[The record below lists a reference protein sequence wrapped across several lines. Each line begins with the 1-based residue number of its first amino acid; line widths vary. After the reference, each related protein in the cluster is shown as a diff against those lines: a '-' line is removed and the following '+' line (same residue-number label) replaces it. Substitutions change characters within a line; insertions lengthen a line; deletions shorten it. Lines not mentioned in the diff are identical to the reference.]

1 MGTAGSSWR
10 ALAIMSASIASY
22 FVKFAFPEGNETGF
36 YLIFVP
42 QLVGALIMCGICFYK
57 FRSRAAGIQ
66 LGCFIVACL
75 FFSVL
80 HFFEAPEGWGAVI
93 QGCLI
98 KCCDCSQIH
107 FSIRLY
113 VSMFET
119 KSLEASL
126 KQDGS
131 GGWDDKQKNAVVK
144 RSYQQPDE
152 AMGLQQDQGRD
163 STL

>member
-66 LGCFIVACL
+66 LGCFIVVRLHPPFLSATIHPSTTRHEFIAICMV
-75 FFSVL
+75 FSLSCYVFS
-80 HFFEAPEGWGAVI
+80 HS
-93 QGCLI
+93 
-98 KCCDCSQIH
+98 CD
-107 FSIRLY
+107 
-113 VSMFET
+113 
-119 KSLEASL
+119 
-126 KQDGS
+126 S
-131 GGWDDKQKNAVVK
+131 GG
-144 RSYQQPDE
+144 
-152 AMGLQQDQGRD
+152 
-163 STL
+163 STFVELTAAAGSV